1 MARPALTAVEWLLAA
16 GLALL
21 TFLVFARAVGH
32 DFVNYDDPD
41 YVTANPRVLAG
52 VSAETMRWA
61 VGAAEALQK
70 AARVAKFKAK
80 KLTKLD
86 LIAPGECFGEM
97 AYIRG
102 EGERHASV
110 ESMTEVMYAEFPS
123 EALDRMSDSCQL
135 YFMRALVSTLAE
147 RLELANSRLSQNKN

>member
-1 MARPALTAVEWLLAA
+1 MLSKLADGQIWELVHAGKWTREPARHVIIRENDIGKSLFFLAKGQVKATHKGRLL
-16 GLALL
+16 
-21 TFLVFARAVGH
+21 
-32 DFVNYDDPD
+32 N
-41 YVTANPRVLAG
+41 
-52 VSAETMRWA
+52 
-61 VGAAEALQK
+61 
-70 AARVAKFKAK
+70 
-80 KLTKLD
+80 

-135 YFMRALVSTLAE
+135 HFMRALVSTLAE
-147 RLELANSRLSQNKN
+147 RLELANSRLSQTKN